1 MEKVDNI
8 IFQDPKSTFMEILK
22 VNNREIPF
30 ANLLAFFFRPNKE
43 HGLGT
48 LFIDSFLDTVQLDIS
63 DREDKHKSVEVHV
76 EKKTDNGNRIDILI
90 ITETL
95 VICIEFKI
103 NHHLNNPLED
113 YKNFIDEYPH
123 CIGKQKYYFVLT
135 PFRKKSIGKA
145 KTYFENNTD
154 FKQIILSHFVQM
166 IKKNLQNTIG
176 DVIVKN
182 DYYQHFE
189 DFIQTVENRK
199 IRSLRR
205 KELTSVSAEIN
216 NKGLVSKYHSNNQ
229 GGFVEILKGPNKL
242 KIRIKSGSWQI
253 EKWKEGVMISKEIKV
268 EKENLVA
275 TTSELISSYVS

>member
-1 MEKVDNI
+1 MKRVDNI
-8 IFQDPKSTFMEILK
+8 IFQDPKKTFMEILK

-48 LFIDSFLDTVQLDIS
+48 LFIDSFLDTVQLNIS
-63 DREDKHKSVEVHV
+63 DRKDNHKSVKIHV
-76 EKKTDNGNRIDILI
+76 EKKTDKGNRIDILI
-90 ITETL
+90 ITDTF

-113 YKNFIDEYPH
+113 YKDFIDKYPD

-135 PFRKKSIGKA
+135 PFRKESIGKA

-154 FKQIILSHFVQM
+154 FKQIILSHFVQT
-166 IKKNLQNTIG
+166 IKKNLHNTIG
-176 DVIVKN
+176 DNHNKN

-189 DFIQTVENRK
+189 EFIQTVENRK

-205 KELTSVSAEIN
+205 KELTAVSAELN
-216 NKGLVSKYHSNNQ
+216 NKGLESKYHSNNQ
-229 GGFVEILKGPNKL
+229 GGFIEILKGTNTL
-242 KIRIKSGSWQI
+242 KIRIKSGSWQV
-253 EKWKEGVMISKEIKV
+253 EKWKDGVMISDEIKV
-268 EKENLVA
+268 EHENLIA
-275 TTSELISSYVS
+275 KTTELTSSYLS

>member
-22 VNNREIPF
+22 VNNREVPF
-30 ANLLAFFFRPNKE
+30 GNLLSFFFRPNKE

-48 LFIDSFLDTVQLDIS
+48 LFIDSFLDTVQLDIP
-63 DREDKHKSVEVHV
+63 DRKDMHKSVEVHV

-90 ITETL
+90 ITETI

-113 YKNFIDEYPH
+113 YKDFIDKYPD

-135 PFRKKSIGKA
+135 PFKKTSIGKA
-145 KTYFENNTD
+145 KTYFENNSD

-166 IKKNLQNTIG
+166 IKNNLQNPIG
-176 DVIVKN
+176 DKIVKN

-205 KELTSVSAEIN
+205 NELTAVSAELN
-216 NKGLVSKYHSNNQ
+216 NKGLMSKYHSNNQ

-242 KIRIKSGSWQI
+242 KIRIKPEGWQI
-253 EKWKEGVMISKEIKV
+253 EKWKERVMIAKEIDVK
-268 EKENLVA
+268 KENLVA
-275 TTSELISSYVS
+275 MTTELMSSYAS

>member
-1 MEKVDNI
+1 MEKIDTTI
-8 IFQDPKSTFMEILK
+8 YQDPKSTFLEILK
-22 VNNREIPF
+22 VNNREVPF
-30 ANLLAFFFRPNKE
+30 ANLLAFFFRPKKE

-48 LFIDSFLDTVQLDIS
+48 LFIDSFLDTVQLDIPERK
-63 DREDKHKSVEVHV
+63 DMHKSVAVHV

-90 ITETL
+90 ITETI

-113 YKNFIDEYPH
+113 YKDFIDKYPD
-123 CIGKQKYYFVLT
+123 CKGKQKYYFVLT
-135 PFRKKSIGKA
+135 PFRKPSIGKA
-145 KTYFENNTD
+145 KTYFENNSD

-176 DVIVKN
+176 DEIIDN
-182 DYYQHFE
+182 DYYHYFK

-205 KELTSVSAEIN
+205 IELTAVSAELN
-216 NKGLVSKYHSNNQ
+216 NIGLMSKYHSNNQ
-229 GGFVEILKGPNKL
+229 GGFVEILKRPNKF
-242 KIRIKSGSWQI
+242 KIRIKSDGWQI
-253 EKWKEGVMISKEIKV
+253 EKWKEGIIITKEIKV

-275 TTSELISSYVS
+275 MTTELIGNYES